1 MIPHCILQ
9 GFPNHV
15 LWNRQYPFKQY
26 KGSERLYNK
35 VHLLN
40 FLSTGASQMVLT
52 LQNPFL
58 SYRHPT
64 EHILVNPLDNIQIP
78 EQSN

>member
-1 MIPHCILQ
+1 MFCETGNTPSNKFSN
-9 GFPNHV
+9 GNAT
-15 LWNRQYPFKQY
+15 QYR
-26 KGSERLYNK
+26 GSERLYNK
-35 VHLLN
+35 MQLLN